1 MMSVNNCFSRL
12 YFFIV
17 FSIFTFSAFTQSIMV
32 TGTVM
37 DELKEGMPG
46 VTIKIEGNPTGTT
59 TDLDGKYTISI
70 NDKNNILIF
79 SFIGYK
85 NQAIQVNDQT
95 KINVQLKLSSE
106 SLDEVVVIG
115 YGKTTVKELTGAT
128 VQVKGES
135 IERLNIPRMDQA
147 LQGQVSGVTINTNSG
162 SPGGSSSIRIRG
174 LSTFGDND
182 PLILV
187 DGVVYDSE
195 GLNSL
200 NPGDIESINVLKDA
214 TAGIY
219 GVRAANGVIII
230 ETKKGRIGAKPKFEV
245 GSYVGVQQTTN
256 SLDLLNAAEYALI
269 KNEMFIRGTGSPIF
283 NNTDLKVGTN
293 WQDSIFQSAPIESF
307 NFGVTG
313 GSKKSSYSIGGNYF
327 SQDGIVGGDKSSF
340 DRYNARV
347 NLVNSLTDKL
357 TLSSVFLFTHEERKT
372 LPENGLGSVLYNT
385 INAFPTR
392 DIRTQDGRYEYL
404 LEVNDIINPVAQI
417 ENTHNNALVNK
428 LVGKQEFEYKIN
440 KNLSFTNR
448 LSYNY
453 SSVDNKSFSPLAWYG
468 IGKYANSAINEN
480 LDPRMVFQGFQ
491 LSDPDNLVYDSI
503 LVEQGASVY
512 EQRATYLDLNFE
524 SYLNYSKTIDD
535 HNIKATLGT
544 TVFSRRGDVLNGT
557 AFNIPNNSID
567 FADISASLTSGQI
580 NLNNTGSYEFE
591 ERLLSNFL
599 RAEYGFKYKYI
610 FSAILR
616 RDGSS
621 KFGPNNRFGYFPSFS
636 GAWIASDESF
646 FNSKAIT
653 FFKVRTSYG
662 ISGNDQIANFAYR
675 ALLNGEGDY
684 VFNNSIVQGVAIG
697 TPSNPDLKWETTR
710 QFNIGIDLQLSN
722 IIDISANYFV
732 KNTND
737 LLFQPA
743 VSSLIGSYGPGGY
756 PPYVNAG
763 DVSNKGVELELAYA
777 TDPKNKV
784 GMNVNLNF
792 TYIDNEVKSTPEGVD
807 FLPGA
812 GFGVGGNTATRF
824 EVGFPIG
831 YFIGYQTDGV
841 FQNQEEIDNATVI
854 QPGAQV
860 GDLRFVDVDGDGVIN
875 FSNNSDKTNLG
886 SPIPKFMIGSVLG
899 FNVFGVDISTNL
911 YAALGHKIVRNYE
924 RQQPYANQLSYVLD
938 RWTVDN
944 PSNDNPRVTT
954 TATRNGVFSDY
965 FVENGSYLRVRNVQI
980 GYVLPKNICD
990 KFGTDYIRFYMSAN
1004 NLFTITNYMGYD
1016 PDIGAAQG
1024 ALSNG
1029 IDYGFYPQ
1037 ARTIM
1042 GGVNIKF

>member
-1 MMSVNNCFSRL
+1 MSVNNCFSRL

-32 TGTVM
+32 TGTVI

-385 INAFPTR
+385 INSFPTR

>member
-1 MMSVNNCFSRL
+1 
-12 YFFIV
+12 
-17 FSIFTFSAFTQSIMV
+17 
-32 TGTVM
+32 M

>member
-1 MMSVNNCFSRL
+1 MTYIKNCFSRL
-12 YFFIV
+12 YLFVSFVIIAV
-17 FSIFTFSAFTQSIMV
+17 SVSSQSFMV
-32 TGTVM
+32 TGTVI
-37 DELKEGMPG
+37 DETKEGMPG
-46 VTIKIEGNPTGTT
+46 VTVKVDGSDKGTT
-59 TDLDGKYTISI
+59 TDLDGKYALSI
-70 NDKNNILIF
+70 DDKSDKLVF

-85 NQAIQVNDQT
+85 KHIVQVNDQV
-95 KINVQLKLSSE
+95 KINVQLNVSSE

-135 IERLNIPRMDQA
+135 VERLNIPRMDQA

-195 GLNSL
+195 GLNAL

-230 ETKKGRIGAKPKFEV
+230 ETKKGRKGSKPKFEV
-245 GSYVGVQQTTN
+245 GSYVGIQETTN

-283 NNTDLKVGTN
+283 NNTDLKMGTN
-293 WQDSIFQSAPIESF
+293 WQDSIFQTAPIESF

-313 GSKKSSYSIGGNYF
+313 GNENSSFSIGGNYF
-327 SQDGIVGGDKSSF
+327 SQDGIVGGNKSSF

-347 NLVNSLTDKL
+347 NLVNSLTEKL
-357 TLSSVFLFTHEERKT
+357 TLSSVFLFTHEQRKT
-372 LPENGLGSVLYNT
+372 LPENGIGSVLYNT

-392 DIRTQDGRYEYL
+392 DIRTADGNYEYL
-404 LEVNDIINPVAQI
+404 LEVSDIINPVAQI
-417 ENTHNNALVNK
+417 ENTHNNSKVNK
-428 LVGKQEFEYKIN
+428 LVGKQEFEYKFN
-440 KNLSFTNR
+440 ENLTFTNR

-453 SSVDNKSFSPLAWYG
+453 ASVDGKTFSPLAWYG
-468 IGKYANSAINEN
+468 PGKYANTAVNAD
-480 LDPRMVFQGFQ
+480 LDPVQVELAEDVF
-491 LSDPDNLVYDSI
+491 I
-503 LVEQGASVY
+503 ERGASVN

-524 SYLNYSKTIDD
+524 SFLNYSKTIND
-535 HNIKATLGT
+535 HNVKATLGT
-544 TVFSRRGDVLNGT
+544 SVFSRRGDVLNGT
-557 AFNIPNNSID
+557 AFNIPNNSVD
-567 FADISASLTSGQI
+567 FADISANTAQSGY
-580 NLNNTGSYEFE
+580 LNNTGSYEFE

-610 FSAILR
+610 FSAIIR

-646 FNSKAIT
+646 FNSKSIT

-675 ALLNGEGDY
+675 ALLNGEGVY
-684 VFNNSIVQGVAIG
+684 VFDDIITQGVAIG
-697 TPSNPDLKWETTR
+697 TAANPDLKWETTR
-710 QFNIGIDLQLSN
+710 QLNIGVDLQFFNS
-722 IIDISANYFV
+722 IDVSANYFI

-737 LLFQPA
+737 LLFSPD
-743 VSSLIGSYGPGGY
+743 VSALIGSYGPGGY
-756 PPYVNAG
+756 PPVINAG
-763 DVSNKGVELELAYA
+763 NVSNKGIEFEFAYA

-784 GMNVNLNF
+784 GMNVNFNF
-792 TYIDNEVKSTPEGVD
+792 TYIDNEVKSVPQGVD

-812 GFGVGGNTATRF
+812 SFGVGGNTATRF

-831 YFIGYQTDGV
+831 YFIGYQTDGI
-841 FQNQEEIDNATVI
+841 FQSQEEIDNASVY

-860 GDLRFVDVDGDGVIN
+860 GDLRFVDVDGDGEIN
-875 FSNNSDKTNLG
+875 FSNNDDKTMLG
-886 SPIPKFMIGSVLG
+886 SPIPKFMLGSVLG
-899 FNVFGVDISTNL
+899 FNIFGVDISTNL

-924 RQQPYANQLSYVLD
+924 RQQPYANQLGYVLD

-944 PSNDNPRVTT
+944 PSSENPRVTT
-954 TATRNGVFSDY
+954 SATRNGVFSDY
-965 FVENGSYLRVRNVQI
+965 FVEDGSYLRVRNVQI
-980 GYVLPKNICD
+980 GYVLPKNLSN
-990 KFGTDYIRFYMSAN
+990 KLGSDYVRIYFSAN

-1016 PDIGAAQG
+1016 PDIGSAGG

-1042 GGVNIKF
+1042 GGINIKF

>member
-1 MMSVNNCFSRL
+1 MFLRKNLSNLFLLSFLTLFSL
-12 YFFIV
+12 
-17 FSIFTFSAFTQSIMV
+17 IFTAQSSVV
-32 TGTVM
+32 TGLVI
-37 DELKEGMPG
+37 DENKEGMPG
-46 VTIKIEGNPTGTT
+46 VTVKIDGMSSGTT
-59 TDLDGKYTISI
+59 TNLDGKYSI
-70 NDKNNILIF
+70 NIENDSVRLIF
-79 SFIGYK
+79 SFIGYRD
-85 NQAIQVNDQT
+85 QAVDVNGQSNIDIQLQLAT
-95 KINVQLKLSSE
+95 K
-106 SLDEVVVIG
+106 SLDEVVVVG

-135 IERLNIPRMDQA
+135 VERLNIPRMDQA

-195 GLNSL
+195 GLNAL

-230 ETKKGRIGAKPKFEV
+230 ETKKGRKGSKPKFEV
-245 GSYVGVQQTTN
+245 GSYFGIQETTN

-283 NNTDLKVGTN
+283 NNTDLKMGTN
-293 WQDSIFQSAPIESF
+293 WQDTIFQSAPIESF

-313 GSKKSSYSIGGNYF
+313 GGKTSSFSIGGNYF
-327 SQDGIVGGDKSSF
+327 SQDGIVGGNKSSF

-347 NLVNSLTDKL
+347 NLVNSLTEKL
-357 TLSSVFLFTHEERKT
+357 TLRSVFLFTHEQRKA
-372 LPENGLGSVLYNT
+372 LPENGIGSVLYNT

-392 DIRTQDGRYEYL
+392 PVRTADGNYEYL
-404 LEVNDIINPVAQI
+404 LEVSDIINPVAQI
-417 ENTHNNALVNK
+417 ENTHNLAKVNK
-428 LVGKQEFEYKIN
+428 LVGKQEFEYKFN
-440 KNLSFTNR
+440 ESLSFTNR

-453 SSVDNKSFSPLAWYG
+453 ASVDDKSFSPLAWYG
-468 IGKYANSAINEN
+468 AGKYANSAINAD
-480 LDPRMVFQGFQ
+480 LDPVQVEIAEDVF
-491 LSDPDNLVYDSI
+491 I
-503 LVEQGASVY
+503 ERGASVF

-524 SYLNYSKTIDD
+524 SFLNYSKVFND
-535 HNIKATLGT
+535 HNVKATLGT
-544 TVFSRRGDVLNGT
+544 SVFSRRGDVLNGT

-567 FADISASLTSGQI
+567 FADISANMAQSGY
-580 NLNNTGSYEFE
+580 LNNTGSYEFE

-610 FSAILR
+610 FSAIVR

-636 GAWIASDESF
+636 GAWIISDESF
-646 FNSKAIT
+646 FN
-653 FFKVRTSYG
+653 FKPLSFLKLRTSYG

-675 ALLNGEGDY
+675 ALLNGEGVY
-684 VFNNSIVQGVAIG
+684 VFDDIITSGVAIG
-697 TPSNPDLKWETTR
+697 TAANPDLKWETTR
-710 QFNIGIDLQLSN
+710 QFNLGLDFQLLN
-722 IIDISANYFV
+722 VLDITANYFI

-737 LLFQPA
+737 LLFSPD
-743 VSSLIGSYGPGGY
+743 VSAIIGSYGPGGY
-756 PPYVNAG
+756 PPIINAG
-763 DVSNKGVELELAYA
+763 DVSNKGFEFEMAYA
-777 TDPKNKV
+777 TDPNKRL
-784 GMNVNLNF
+784 GMNVNFNF
-792 TYIDNEVKSTPEGVD
+792 TYIDNEVKSVPDGVD

-831 YFIGYQTDGV
+831 YFIGYQTDGI
-841 FQNQEEIDNATVI
+841 FQSQEEIDNATVT
-854 QPGAQV
+854 QAGAQV
-860 GDLRFVDVDGDGVIN
+860 GDLKFVDQDGDGEIN
-875 FSNNSDKTNLG
+875 FSNNTDKTMLG
-886 SPIPKFMIGSVLG
+886 SPIPKFMFGSVLG
-899 FNVFGVDISTNL
+899 FNIFGIDISTNL

-924 RQQPYANQLSYVLD
+924 RQQPYANQLGYVMD

-944 PSNDNPRVTT
+944 PSNENPRVTT
-954 TATRNGVFSDY
+954 SLNRNGVFSDY
-965 FVENGSYLRVRNVQI
+965 FVEDGSYLRIRNIQI
-980 GYVLPKNICD
+980 GYVLPKLISE
-990 KFGTDYIRFYMSAN
+990 KFGSNYVRFYISAN

>member
-1 MMSVNNCFSRL
+1 MFLRKNLSNLFLLSFLTLFSL
-12 YFFIV
+12 
-17 FSIFTFSAFTQSIMV
+17 IFTAQSSVV
-32 TGTVM
+32 TGLVI
-37 DELKEGMPG
+37 DENKEGMPG
-46 VTIKIEGNPTGTT
+46 VTVKIDGMSSGTT
-59 TDLDGKYTISI
+59 TNLDGKYSI
-70 NDKNNILIF
+70 NIENDSVRLIF
-79 SFIGYK
+79 SFIGYRD
-85 NQAIQVNDQT
+85 QAVDVNGQSNIDIQLQLAT
-95 KINVQLKLSSE
+95 K
-106 SLDEVVVIG
+106 SLDEVVVVG

-135 IERLNIPRMDQA
+135 VERLNIPRMDQA

-195 GLNSL
+195 GLNAL

-230 ETKKGRIGAKPKFEV
+230 ETKKGRKGSKPKFEV
-245 GSYVGVQQTTN
+245 GSYFGIQETTN

-283 NNTDLKVGTN
+283 NNTDLKMGTN
-293 WQDSIFQSAPIESF
+293 WQDTIFQSAPIESF

-313 GSKKSSYSIGGNYF
+313 GGKTSSFSIGGNYF
-327 SQDGIVGGDKSSF
+327 SQDGIVGGNKSSF

-347 NLVNSLTDKL
+347 NLVNSLTEKL
-357 TLSSVFLFTHEERKT
+357 TLRSVFLFTHEQRKA
-372 LPENGLGSVLYNT
+372 LPENGIGSVLYNT

-392 DIRTQDGRYEYL
+392 PVRTADGNYEYL
-404 LEVNDIINPVAQI
+404 LEVSDIINPVAQI
-417 ENTHNNALVNK
+417 ENTHNLAKVNK
-428 LVGKQEFEYKIN
+428 LVGKQEFEYKFN
-440 KNLSFTNR
+440 ESLSFTNR

-453 SSVDNKSFSPLAWYG
+453 ASVDDKSFSPLAWYG
-468 IGKYANSAINEN
+468 AGKYANSAINAD
-480 LDPRMVFQGFQ
+480 LDPVQVEIAEDVF
-491 LSDPDNLVYDSI
+491 I
-503 LVEQGASVY
+503 ERGASVF

-524 SYLNYSKTIDD
+524 SFLNYSKVFND
-535 HNIKATLGT
+535 HNVKATLGT
-544 TVFSRRGDVLNGT
+544 SVFSRRGDVLNGT

-567 FADISASLTSGQI
+567 FADISANMAQSGY
-580 NLNNTGSYEFE
+580 LNNTGSYEFE

-610 FSAILR
+610 FSAIVR

-636 GAWIASDESF
+636 GAWIISDESF
-646 FNSKAIT
+646 FN
-653 FFKVRTSYG
+653 FKPLSFLKLRTSYG

-675 ALLNGEGDY
+675 ALLNGEGVY
-684 VFNNSIVQGVAIG
+684 VFDDIITTGVAIG
-697 TPSNPDLKWETTR
+697 TAANPDLKWETTR
-710 QFNIGIDLQLSN
+710 QFNFGLDFQLLN
-722 IIDISANYFV
+722 VFDITANYFI

-737 LLFQPA
+737 LLFSPD
-743 VSSLIGSYGPGGY
+743 VSAIIGSYGPGGY
-756 PPYVNAG
+756 PPIINAG
-763 DVSNKGVELELAYA
+763 DVSNKGFELEMAYA
-777 TDPKNKV
+777 TDPNKRL
-784 GMNVNLNF
+784 GMNVNFNF
-792 TYIDNEVKSTPEGVD
+792 TYIDNEVKSVPDGVD

-831 YFIGYQTDGV
+831 YFIGYQTDGI
-841 FQNQEEIDNATVI
+841 FQSQEEIDNATVK
-854 QPGAQV
+854 QAGAQV
-860 GDLRFVDVDGDGVIN
+860 GDLKFVDQDGDGEIN
-875 FSNNSDKTNLG
+875 FSNNTDKTMLG
-886 SPIPKFMIGSVLG
+886 SPIPKFMFGSVLG
-899 FNVFGVDISTNL
+899 FNIFGIDISTNL

-924 RQQPYANQLSYVLD
+924 RQQPYANQLGYVMD

-944 PSNDNPRVTT
+944 PSNENPRVTT
-954 TATRNGVFSDY
+954 SLNRNGVFSDY
-965 FVENGSYLRVRNVQI
+965 FVEDGSYLRIRNVQI
-980 GYVLPKNICD
+980 GYVLPKVISE
-990 KFGTDYIRFYMSAN
+990 KFGSDYVRFYISAN